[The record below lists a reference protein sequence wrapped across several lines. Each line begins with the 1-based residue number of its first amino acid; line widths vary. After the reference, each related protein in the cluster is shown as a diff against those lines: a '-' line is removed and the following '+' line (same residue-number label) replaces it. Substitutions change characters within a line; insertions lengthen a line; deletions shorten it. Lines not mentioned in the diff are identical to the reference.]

1 MARQA
6 LERLRPTL
14 RSEAHGPASPP
25 RVAVVGV
32 GQELNGDDAAGVRVA
47 QALLKR
53 QRAGSSNAPRPVPFS
68 LLVVEA
74 AHAPENCL
82 GAIRRFAPDLVIL
95 VDAAEMG
102 DPPGTVRWLDWRDT
116 GSFGTSTHT
125 LSLSMMASYLVA
137 ELGCEI
143 GLIGIQAGDTSLGA
157 PMSAA
162 VRQAARTVA
171 HGLAVLLLPAVRSD
185 AHAPR

>member
-1 MARQA
+1 
-6 LERLRPTL
+6 
-14 RSEAHGPASPP
+14 
-25 RVAVVGV
+25 
-32 GQELNGDDAAGVRVA
+32 
-47 QALLKR
+47 
-53 QRAGSSNAPRPVPFS
+53 
-68 LLVVEA
+68 
-74 AHAPENCL
+74 
-82 GAIRRFAPDLVIL
+82 
-95 VDAAEMG
+95 MG

-116 GSFGTSTHT
+116 DGLDASTHT